1 MRTRRWT
8 ALAGT
13 TAVALTL
20 GACSTGG
27 DEPAE
32 DSTQTQ
38 EQTPSIEVP
47 EVSNGNTI
55 DFKLNPHG
63 LDQGTNVRIGVY
75 GGGFGDDQPTCETEI
90 ESTEITVADGQSR
103 GSVAVSEPGRYQVV
117 MSTDGFASPCD
128 DPNATTT
135 VKTEP
140 DMFLDGDLKS
150 DSPSTLGA
158 SQGESFDVAV
168 VLDGE
173 VPKGTELPVKLTAY
187 GPYSTDPELR
197 ADQCN
202 DTKVAAE
209 QEIVW
214 KGEDRNRADNRYTSA
229 SMTLD
234 GTKGL
239 YLIKATTDGSESV
252 SATETDCTNFQS
264 ALKVSTKDGA
274 KQSQNGDEGGKGD
287 SSEEG
292 EGTNAL
298 TGNRDAEE
306 DK

>member
-1 MRTRRWT
+1 MRSRRWI

-13 TAVALTL
+13 TTVALTL
-20 GACSTGG
+20 GACSTDGE
-27 DEPAE
+27 EPSGE
-32 DSTQTQ
+32 TTQTQ
-38 EQTPSIEVP
+38 EQNPSIEVP
-47 EVSNGNTI
+47 EVSNGNTV

-75 GGGFGDDQPTCETEI
+75 GGGFGDKEPTCETEV

-103 GSVAVSEPGRYQVV
+103 GSISVTEPGRYQVV
-117 MSTDGFASPCD
+117 MSTDGFASSCD

-140 DMFLDGDLKS
+140 GIFLDGDLSS
-150 DSPSTLGA
+150 DSPSALGA
-158 SQGESFDVAV
+158 AQGEPFNVAV

-187 GPYSTDPELR
+187 GPYSTEPELR

-214 KGEDRNRADNRYTSA
+214 KGADRNRADNPYTST

-239 YLIKATTDGSESV
+239 YLVKATTEGSESV
-252 SATETDCTNFQS
+252 SETETDCENLQS
-264 ALKVSTKDGA
+264 VLKVSTKDGA
-274 KQSQNGDEGGKGD
+274 KKAPSSDKTEKGKG
-287 SSEEG
+287 SKKG

-298 TGNRDAEE
+298 TGNRDAE
-306 DK
+306 KGK